1 MKDEGRAK
9 AAQSRVQA
17 RCKPGNWEGI
27 GRCKPGTC
35 MVHAWYMRGT
45 SLEQT
50 CVKPKQSDL
59 QAGELGGVEN
69 RGQFPFPA
77 VNRSLPSQAS
87 ASSQPPFLPLV
98 GQVRPNWACSTQPMV
113 RFVRMRR

>member
-1 MKDEGRAK
+1 MKAGPKRPK
-9 AAQSRVQA
+9 AGY
-17 RCKPGNWEGI
+17 KPGASQVI
-27 GRCKPGTC
+27 GRGLGGASQ
-35 MVHAWYMRGT
+35 VHAWYMRGT